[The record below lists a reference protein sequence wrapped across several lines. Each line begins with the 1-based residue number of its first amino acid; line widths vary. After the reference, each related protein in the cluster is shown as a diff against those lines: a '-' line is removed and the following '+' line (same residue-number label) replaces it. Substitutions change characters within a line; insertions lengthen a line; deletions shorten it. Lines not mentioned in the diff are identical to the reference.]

1 MVNLPENETRLGS
14 SGARGDNANINLR
27 SMGATATLVLV
38 KGHRMVINPMTA
50 GLSQAVNVNQL
61 PTQGVERIDVTDTI
75 TAFAEFGYYMAD
87 STMQRQPLALNGP
100 TSDKLMLM
108 PVDNPYGSRFYH
120 VTGAPNADGTPRL
133 TGTPRTVGFT
143 QMTLAG
149 LAPEVI
155 ETDSDVLRFT
165 AGLKGELGETWTWSI
180 APRNSKTCARPSAAR
195 TRRVLAWTPPTTTS
209 CCTRRVPMSPG
220 IAMSPAP
227 SPS

>member
-1 MVNLPENETRLGS
+1 
-14 SGARGDNANINLR
+14 
-27 SMGATATLVLV
+27 
-38 KGHRMVINPMTA
+38 MTA

-165 AGLKGELGETWTWSI
+165 AGLKGELGETWPGHHQQRLPAAPA
-180 APRNSKTCARPSAAR
+180 APRCDGGSQGQQCVRRGDDSAGERGRADRPAEPPRTEPLCPQRALQRLRQHHQAQDRPELEAGRMADAAR
-195 TRRVLAWTPPTTTS
+195 LLQ
-209 CCTRRVPMSPG
+209 
-220 IAMSPAP
+220 
-227 SPS
+227 